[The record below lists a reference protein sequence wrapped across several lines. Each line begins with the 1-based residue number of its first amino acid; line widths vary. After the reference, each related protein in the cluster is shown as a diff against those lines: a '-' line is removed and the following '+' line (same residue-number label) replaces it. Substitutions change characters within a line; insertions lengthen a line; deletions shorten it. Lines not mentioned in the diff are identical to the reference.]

1 MRAAVLGCAMTQPPN
16 DALRQT
22 VQAQHGGTATF
33 VQAVRVHEEQHGKT
47 VWDGTVSVFDLR
59 GSNSGAFRAY
69 AWYYELSDGKPR
81 FFSVLHSP
89 NVLTPN
95 DAVRSAIATG
105 VKPGK

>member
-1 MRAAVLGCAMTQPPN
+1 MRAGVIVCAMTQSPN

-33 VQAVRVHEEQHGKT
+33 VQAVRIHEEQNGKT

-59 GSNSGAFRAY
+59 GSSSGAFRAY

-89 NVLTPN
+89 NVLTPK
-95 DAVRSAIATG
+95 DAVRSAIAAET
-105 VKPGK
+105 KPGK

>member
-1 MRAAVLGCAMTQPPN
+1 MTQPQN
-16 DALRQT
+16 DQLLQA

-33 VQAVRVHEEQHGKT
+33 VQAVRLHEKHGGKI

-59 GSNSGAFRAY
+59 GSSSGAFRAY

-89 NVLTPN
+89 HILNPS
-95 DAVRSAIATG
+95 DAVRSAVAAAAAPR
-105 VKPGK
+105 K

>member
-1 MRAAVLGCAMTQPPN
+1 MTQSPN
-16 DALRQT
+16 EALRQT

-33 VQAVRVHEEQHGKT
+33 VQAVKVHEERDGKT

-59 GSNSGAFRAY
+59 GSSSGAFRAY

-89 NVLTPN
+89 NVLTPK
-95 DAVRSAIATG
+95 DAVRSAIATDA
-105 VKPGK
+105 KPQK

>member
-1 MRAAVLGCAMTQPPN
+1 MRAGVIVCAMTQSPN

-59 GSNSGAFRAY
+59 GSSSGAFRAY
-69 AWYYELSDGKPR
+69 AWFYELSDGKPR

-89 NVLTPN
+89 HVLN
-95 DAVRSAIATG
+95 ASDAVRSAIAAEA
-105 VKPGK
+105 KPGK